1 MTPVGSRVEP
11 ELYCKYAV
19 LGKSAVEK
27 LGPPSTS
34 RFIESI
40 SMIFGTASRRARW
53 RYSAMSSATADVVS
67 TTEGDVSS
75 KTALIRS

>member
-27 LGPPSTS
+27 LGPSLGVQIQ
-34 RFIESI
+34 RVDLDDL
-40 SMIFGTASRRARW
+40 RR
-53 RYSAMSSATADVVS
+53 SVHT
-67 TTEGDVSS
+67 
-75 KTALIRS
+75 